1 MADGTRGQRPER
13 PRGSPSALIRFL
25 AIGHVTNDQLAAGVF
40 PGGAALYAG
49 LTAVHLGA
57 RVRLIT
63 SFGSDFVGREILAHP
78 GIHCDVAPSEQTT
91 TFEERYVKG
100 QRWARVLKQA
110 APLRSGAYD
119 ADVVFVCPVIGEVD
133 SGALVAPGGAI
144 LGAGLQGWLR
154 GLNKEGIVQ
163 RRRLRDI
170 SFLSICRVVF
180 FSEQDTPDDPL
191 KFAQRIHETVRIVV
205 VTQGAQG
212 ALVLAEGRSFRI
224 PAFPSQEVDP
234 TGAGDSFA
242 ACFLLALA
250 DGLSPLDAGIYAS
263 CGASI
268 IVESQGPSGMSR
280 LVELP
285 ERLAWYRDLCTQSA
299 D

>member
-1 MADGTRGQRPER
+1 
-13 PRGSPSALIRFL
+13 LIRFL
-25 AIGHVTNDQLAAGVF
+25 AIGHVTNDLLAAGVF
-40 PGGAALYAG
+40 PGGSALYAG

-63 SFGSDFVGREILAHP
+63 SFGSDFTGREILAHP

-91 TFEERYVKG
+91 TFEERYVEG

-110 APLRSGAYD
+110 APLRSPGSD
-119 ADVVFVCPVIGEVD
+119 ADVVFACPVIGEVD
-133 SGALVAPGGAI
+133 SDVLVAPGGAI

-154 GLNKEGIVQ
+154 GLNQEGIVE
-163 RRRLRDI
+163 RRRLRDL

-180 FSEQDTPDDPL
+180 FSEQDTADDPL
-191 KFAQRIHETVRIVV
+191 KFAQRIQQTVPIVV
-205 VTQGAQG
+205 VTQGAKG
-212 ALVLAEGRSFRI
+212 ARVLVEGRSFLI

-234 TGAGDSFA
+234 TGAGDTFA

-250 DGLSPLDAGIYAS
+250 GGHSPLEAGIYAS

-280 LVELP
+280 LIELP
-285 ERLAWYRDLCTQSA
+285 QRLAWYREHLCTRSA

>member
-1 MADGTRGQRPER
+1 M
-13 PRGSPSALIRFL
+13 IRFL

-40 PGGAALYAG
+40 PGGSALYAG
-49 LTAVHLGA
+49 LTALHLGA

-78 GIHCDVAPSEQTT
+78 GIECDVAPSEQTT

-100 QRWARVLKQA
+100 RRWARVLKQA
-110 APLRSGAYD
+110 APLRSGGYD
-119 ADVVFVCPVIGEVD
+119 ADVVFACPVIGELD
-133 SGALVAPGGAI
+133 RSTLVAPGEAI

-154 GLNKEGIVQ
+154 GLNAEGIVQ

-170 SFLSICRVVF
+170 SFLSNCRVVF
-180 FSEQDTPDDPL
+180 FSEQDTLDDAL
-191 KFAQRIHETVRIVV
+191 KFAQRIRETVRIVV
-205 VTQGAQG
+205 VTQGEKG
-212 ALVLAEGRSFRI
+212 ALVLTEGRTFRI
-224 PAFPSQEVDP
+224 PAFPSQELDP
-234 TGAGDSFA
+234 TGAGDVFA

-250 DGLSPLDAGIYAS
+250 RGLSPLDAGVYAS

-268 IVESQGPSGMSR
+268 IVESPGPSGMSK

-285 ERLAWYRDLCTQSA
+285 ARLAWHKEHLCTQSA